1 MAAVSRT
8 RVIAVSAALAVAGG
22 SAAVA
27 LAVAPP
33 PSSKFKGV
41 TSQLK
46 AKYHKVH
53 ITTDANGHV
62 SVIRVGWLAPCRKKG
77 KSWKSETKISG
88 GSAGLPQNGDV
99 FHQAG
104 SYTGTTSNGVT
115 GKITI
120 AMQGRF
126 TDRRHAK
133 GTWQAKVTVKNAKGK
148 TIDRCKVTNITW
160 KAKRVG

>member
-1 MAAVSRT
+1 V
-8 RVIAVSAALAVAGG
+8 LAVAGG
-22 SAAVA
+22 SAAAA

-33 PSSKFKGV
+33 PSSKFAGK
-41 TSQLK
+41 TNQPK

-53 ITTDANGHV
+53 IKTDANGHV
-62 SVIRVGWLAPCRKKG
+62 SVLSVGWRAPCQKKG
-77 KSWKSETKISG
+77 IFWSTETKITG
-88 GSAGLPQNGDV
+88 GTAGLPQNGDV

-104 SYTGTTSNGVT
+104 SYTGTTKNGVT

-120 AMQGRF
+120 ATQGKF
-126 TDRRHAK
+126 IDAQHAK

-148 TIDRCKVTNITW
+148 TIDRCKVSDITW